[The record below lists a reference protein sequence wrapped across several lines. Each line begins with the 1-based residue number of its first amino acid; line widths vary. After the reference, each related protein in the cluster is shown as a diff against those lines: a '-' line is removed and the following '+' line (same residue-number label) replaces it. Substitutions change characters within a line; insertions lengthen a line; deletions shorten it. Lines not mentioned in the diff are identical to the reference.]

1 MLLAQELPLLL
12 VRGAVKTAACRV
24 LTFEMCLIG
33 DVNLFGV
40 SQFESF
46 RPRFGS
52 KIDSRFR
59 RFSNQMILDSKM
71 NGA

>member
-12 VRGAVKTAACRV
+12 VRGTVKTPACRV